1 MDVSRRDLFLKS
13 AGMAACIGG
22 GAFASNPTKT
32 KTAEEEAKMFFKLYP
47 IGKVEKKGKSVRLRI
62 FDRYA
67 DALKGLDGFSH
78 VCILYWF
85 DKNDTPRKR
94 SILQVH
100 PRGNK
105 KNPLTGVFACR
116 APVRPNLIALSLCK
130 ILSANPAPNRGGV
143 KGGVVHIENI
153 DAFDGS
159 PVLDIKPYAPGID
172 GPTKGA
178 RLPDWLKR

>member
-1 MDVSRRDLFLKS
+1 MDISRRDLFLRS
-13 AGMAACIGG
+13 AGMATCIGG
-22 GAFASNPTKT
+22 GTFASNP
-32 KTAEEEAKMFFKLYP
+32 AEIESVEEERAKMFFKLYP
-47 IGKVEKKGKSVRLRI
+47 IGKVEKKDKSVRLRI

-78 VCILYWF
+78 VWVLYWF
-85 DKNDTPRKR
+85 DKNDTPRER

-130 ILSANPAPNRGGV
+130 LLSV
-143 KGGVVHIENI
+143 KGGVVHIEKI

-159 PVLDIKPYAPGID
+159 PVLDLKPYAPGID
-172 GPTKGA
+172 SPTKGV